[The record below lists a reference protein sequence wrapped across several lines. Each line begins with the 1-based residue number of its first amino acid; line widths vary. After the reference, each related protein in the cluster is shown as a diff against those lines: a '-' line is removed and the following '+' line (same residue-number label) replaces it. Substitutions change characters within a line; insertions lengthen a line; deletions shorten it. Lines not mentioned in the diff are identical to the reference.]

1 MALKKPLPPGADA
14 VSPSESARQI
24 GFLIRKF
31 YQKNQAIWQALCPD
45 EAMTSVQSAALSVL
59 LRDGPC
65 TLTTLGRAAAMDPAT
80 TRGVVAPLP
89 RRGLVSVI
97 AAPAGR
103 RHVIVELMP
112 PGDYLGLMAEVMPQI
127 AEATLTPL
135 NPAERV
141 ALEYL
146 LRKVTDGEPPTG
158 SRP

>member
-1 MALKKPLPPGADA
+1 MASKKPLPPGADA

-24 GFLIRKF
+24 GFLVRKF
-31 YQKNQAIWQALCPD
+31 YQKNQAIWQALC
-45 EAMTSVQSAALSVL
+45 VL

-80 TRGVVAPLP
+80 TRGVVDRLQ
-89 RRGLVSVI
+89 RRGMISVI
-97 AAPAGR
+97 DDPADRRKVIVQLMPAG
-103 RHVIVELMP
+103 HDYLELMA
-112 PGDYLGLMAEVMPQI
+112 DVMPQI

-146 LRKVTDGEPPTG
+146 LRKVTDGEP
-158 SRP
+158 